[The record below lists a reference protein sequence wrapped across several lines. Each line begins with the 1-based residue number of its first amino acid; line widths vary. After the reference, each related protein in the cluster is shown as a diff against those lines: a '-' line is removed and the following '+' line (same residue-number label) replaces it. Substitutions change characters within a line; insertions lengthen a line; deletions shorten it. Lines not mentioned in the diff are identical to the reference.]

1 MFMRQPTKGLVRIE
15 AKDRAVLE
23 PEDAKDLI
31 DEAIERAE
39 DKHDDSER
47 AERAKERKFRD
58 RVSLLVGAFAVGLAI
73 IHMAAAGKQRESLR
87 LGIEASDTFAYMQAK
102 IVRETVLKTAADG
115 RDNSGPNKDWS
126 KEAKRLRAPDKA
138 GHGIGQLQQSG
149 EKQRAEA
156 EHSASM
162 GEQYEIGET
171 ALQMAIVLLSIA
183 LIARSWAIAGGASII
198 AVSGIAFAVVTKLGV
213 LF

>member
-1 MFMRQPTKGLVRIE
+1 M
-15 AKDRAVLE
+15 LE

-47 AERAKERKFRD
+47 DERAKERKFRD
-58 RVSLLVGAFAVGLAI
+58 RVSLLVGIFAVSLAFV
-73 IHMAAAGKQRESLR
+73 HMAAAGAQRESLR

-102 IVRETVLKTAADG
+102 IVRETVLKTATADQNNAAG
-115 RDNSGPNKDWS
+115 SGDWA

-138 GHGIGQLQQSG
+138 GHGITQLQKSG
-149 EKQRAEA
+149 EQQRETA
-156 EHSASM
+156 EHSATI
-162 GEQYEIGET
+162 GEHYEISET

-183 LIARSWAIAGGASII
+183 LIGRSWVVASGASLI
-198 AVSGIAFAVVTKLGV
+198 ALSGIAFAILTKLGV
-213 LF
+213 IL